1 MQYDYNIEKYYFL
14 KLFESLKNKR
24 EPRVWLK
31 EEFIMP
37 VMEYL
42 ERNAKLYTD
51 EVALVELNPEEKDT
65 RRTTWKE
72 YELIEPD
79 RFEPY
84 RREITWGIFNEKAN
98 RFANMLLGRGIK
110 KGDKVA
116 IIMYNCLEW
125 LPIYFG
131 VLKTGAIA
139 VPFNFRYDADEILYC
154 AELAEVDM
162 IVFGPAFIGRI
173 EINADRLSKGR
184 LLIYVGDNCPSFAE
198 SYHELVADCSSK
210 NPDIPVTEDDY
221 GAIYF
226 SSGTTGFPKAI
237 LHKHRSLTQAAQME
251 QKHHK
256 TGRDDNF
263 LCIPPLYHTGAKFHW
278 MGSLVAGSKAVL
290 LKGTKPKTIL
300 ETISK
305 EQCTIVW
312 LLVPWAQDI
321 LDELDRGNLKLSDY
335 KLSQW
340 RLMHIGAQPVPP
352 SLIKRWKEYFP
363 EHEYDTNYGLSE
375 STGPGCV
382 HLGLENIHKVGAIG
396 VPGYNWE
403 CKIVDEQG
411 AEVKRGDVGELC
423 VKGPGVMTCYYNNPE
438 ATAETIRDGWLYT
451 GDMAMQDADGFYF
464 LVDRKKD
471 VIVSGGEN
479 IYPVQIEDFL
489 RRYDKIKDVAVI
501 GLPDRR
507 LGEKTAAIIE
517 VKDDISCT
525 KEEIEQVCMD
535 LPRYKR
541 PREIIFAKIPRNA
554 TGKIEKPVLRKR
566 YGADNLVAKEN
577 MG

>member
-1 MQYDYNIEKYYFL
+1 
-14 KLFESLKNKR
+14 
-24 EPRVWLK
+24 
-31 EEFIMP
+31 MP
-37 VMEYL
+37 VTEFL
-42 ERNAKLYTD
+42 ERNAKLYGE
-51 EVALVELNPEEKDT
+51 EVALVELNPDEKDT
-65 RRTTWKE
+65 RRMTWKE
-72 YELIEPD
+72 FDLIQPTK
-79 RFEPY
+79 FEPY
-84 RREITWGIFNEKAN
+84 RREITWSVFNEKAN
-98 RFANMLLGRGIK
+98 RFAHMLMERGIK

-116 IIMYNCLEW
+116 ILMYNCLEW

-139 VPFNFRYDADEILYC
+139 VPFNFRYDAEEILYC
-154 AELAEVDM
+154 AELAEVDV

-173 EINADRLSKGR
+173 EVNAERLSHGR

-198 SYHELVADCSSK
+198 SYHELVADCSSQ
-210 NPDIPVTEDDY
+210 NPGIPLTEDDF

-237 LHKHRSLTQAAQME
+237 LHKHRSLTQAAEME
-251 QKHHK
+251 QKHHL
-256 TGRDDNF
+256 TGREDTF

-290 LKGTKPKTIL
+290 LKGTKPQTIL
-300 ETISK
+300 EAVSR
-305 EQCTIVW
+305 EHCTIAW

-321 LDELDRGNLKLSDY
+321 LDALDRGDLKLSDY
-335 KLSQW
+335 ELDQW

-352 SLIKRWKEYFP
+352 SLIRRWKEYFP
-363 EHEYDTNYGLSE
+363 HHQYDTNYGLSE

-396 VPGYNWE
+396 VPGYRWS
-403 CKIVDEQG
+403 CKIVDENG
-411 AEVKRGDVGELC
+411 AEVEQGAVGELC
-423 VKGPGVMTCYYNNPE
+423 VKGPGVMTCYYNNEE
-438 ATAETIRDGWLYT
+438 ATAETIKDGWLYT
-451 GDMAMQDADGFYF
+451 GDMAMQDADGFIF

-479 IYPVQIEDFL
+479 IYPVQIEDFM
-489 RRYDKIKDVAVI
+489 RRCDKVKDVAVI

-507 LGEKTAAIIE
+507 LGEKTAAIVEI
-517 VKDDISCT
+517 KDGMTCT
-525 KEEIEQVCMD
+525 KEELETFCLD

-541 PREIIFAKIPRNA
+541 PKEIIFAEIPRNA
-554 TGKIEKPVLRKR
+554 TGKIEKPRLRKM

-577 MG
+577 QG